1 MKRLLTLYAVA
12 ATLLSATALRR
23 LHTLRG
29 ENRRLSANQQ
39 TLSDSVVRYRTLNG
53 RNAASVEALTLRVGE
68 LERIASRDARTI
80 RELGIRLRRT
90 ESIATTATR
99 TDIAFEAPLLPPPD
113 PHSDLHSDLSPL
125 SGLPAPPLAD
135 TLRHFVWSDPWTTVR
150 GTVSP
155 HRVLCSVSS
164 ADTLRQ
170 VVHRI
175 PRRFLFIRYGTKA
188 LRQEIVCSN
197 PNTRIVYS
205 RFIQVEKKK

>member
-12 ATLLSATALRR
+12 ATLLSATALRQ
-23 LHTLRG
+23 LHSQRN

-80 RELGIRLRRT
+80 RQLGIRLRRA
-90 ESIATTATR
+90 ESIAVTATR
-99 TDIAFEAPLLPPPD
+99 TDIAFEAPLLPDPD
-113 PHSDLHSDLSPL
+113 PHDRPALGEHSS
-125 SGLPAPPLAD
+125 PPLAD

-150 GTVSP
+150 GTLSP

-197 PNTRIVYS
+197 PHTRIVYS